1 MGRNFEENRHGQ
13 LTGHLHDHRRYQR
26 SRIGSRTSEPYLNR
40 RQEDHILPPVPRR
53 PASKHAEDADSPT
66 DCVQS
71 RQRNVRLEGSGFG

>member
-1 MGRNFEENRHGQ
+1 MGSNFEEK
-13 LTGHLHDHRRYQR
+13 LTGHLHDQGCYHR
-26 SRIGSRTSEPYLNR
+26 SRNGSRTSEPYLNR